1 MKWTVEDI
9 RNYMKEKN
17 IDNNLNT
24 NEPIPIL
31 GISKIQKID
40 GYQWIIY
47 MDGPEN
53 SIYRNGYFKLTFSSL
68 NDFPNKK
75 PEIRI
80 LNKIYH
86 LQVNP
91 LNGHVCTGFLNDW
104 NPTTTISECLVGIYL
119 FLDLEQNPF
128 APYSGEMAREYEN
141 NRQEFNR
148 KAEEWT
154 LKYASLSVNDFNR
167 KAEEWT
173 LKYASLSVNDL
184 KRIYEKRFAE
194 LENKNKILEEN
205 ITNIKNELNQMKS
218 IISEKDSTIDSY
230 KEKYIKLL
238 EEIKDLKLKN
248 Q

>member
-1 MKWTVEDI
+1 MSSKNQKVFDKWTVEDI

-24 NEPIPIL
+24 NGPIPIL
-31 GISKIQKID
+31 GISNIQKID
-40 GYQWIIY
+40 SYHWIFY
-47 MDGPEN
+47 MDGPKN
-53 SIYRNGYFKLTFSSL
+53 SIYRNGYFKLTISGL

-80 LNKIYH
+80 VNKIYH
-86 LQVNP
+86 LQVSP
-91 LNGHVCTGFLNDW
+91 SVGHVCTGFIRDW

-119 FLDLEQNPF
+119 FLDLEQNPKS
-128 APYSGEMAREYEN
+128 PYSGEMAREYEN
-141 NRQEFNR
+141 NRQE
-148 KAEEWT
+148 
-154 LKYASLSVNDFNR
+154 FNR

>member
-1 MKWTVEDI
+1 MSSKNQKVFDKWTVEDI

-24 NEPIPIL
+24 NGPIPIL
-31 GISKIQKID
+31 GISNIQKID
-40 GYQWIIY
+40 SYHWIFY
-47 MDGPEN
+47 MDGPKN
-53 SIYRNGYFKLTFSSL
+53 SIYRNGYFKLTFSFL

-80 LNKIYH
+80 LTKIYH
-86 LQVNP
+86 LQVSP
-91 LNGHVCTGFLNDW
+91 SNGHVCTGFLNDW

-119 FLDLEQNPF
+119 FLDLEQNPKS
-128 APYSGEMAREYEN
+128 PYSGEMAREYEN
-141 NRQEFNR
+141 NRQE
-148 KAEEWT
+148 
-154 LKYASLSVNDFNR
+154 FNR

>member
-1 MKWTVEDI
+1 MSSKNQKVFDKWTVEDI

-24 NEPIPIL
+24 NGPIPIL
-31 GISKIQKID
+31 GISNIQKID
-40 GYQWIIY
+40 SYHWIFY
-47 MDGPEN
+47 MDGPKN
-53 SIYRNGYFKLTFSSL
+53 SIYRNGYFKLTISGL

-80 LNKIYH
+80 LTKIYH
-86 LQVNP
+86 LQVSP
-91 LNGHVCTGFLNDW
+91 SVGHVCTGFIRDW

-119 FLDLEQNPF
+119 FLDLEQNPKS
-128 APYSGEMAREYEN
+128 PYSGEMAREYKY
-141 NRQEFNR
+141 NRQE
-148 KAEEWT
+148 
-154 LKYASLSVNDFNR
+154 FNR

-218 IISEKDSTIDSY
+218 IILEKDSTIDSY

>member
-91 LNGHVCTGFLNDW
+91 LNGHVCTGFLNYW

-119 FLDLEQNPF
+119 FLDLEQNPKS
-128 APYSGEMAREYEN
+128 PYSGEMAREYEY

-154 LKYASLSVNDFNR
+154 LKYASLSVN
-167 KAEEWT
+167 
-173 LKYASLSVNDL
+173 VNDW
-184 KRIYEKRFAE
+184 KWIYEKRFAE

-218 IISEKDSTIDSY
+218 IILENDSY

>member
-1 MKWTVEDI
+1 MSSKNQKVFDKWTVEDI

-24 NEPIPIL
+24 NGPIPIL
-31 GISKIQKID
+31 GISNIQKID
-40 GYQWIIY
+40 SYYWIFY
-47 MDGPEN
+47 MDGPKN
-53 SIYRNGYFKLTFSSL
+53 SIYRNGYFKLTISGL

-80 LNKIYH
+80 VNKIYH
-86 LQVNP
+86 LQVSP
-91 LNGHVCTGFLNDW
+91 SVGHVCTGFIRDW

-119 FLDLEQNPF
+119 FLDLEQDPES
-128 APYSGEMAREYEN
+128 PYSGEMAREYKY
-141 NRQEFNR
+141 NRQE
-148 KAEEWT
+148 
-154 LKYASLSVNDFNR
+154 FNR